1 MKTLDSLDQQ
11 LLNLLSQNA
20 RTPVAVLASK
30 LQVAR
35 TTINNRLAR
44 LEKEN
49 TIQSYTI
56 KRGDDDQQRLTATV
70 LVQICQE
77 NAAGVLSHLKK
88 IPHITKIVT
97 VSGRSDLMLT
107 VCALNTEVLDQV
119 LDDIGRVTGVVRS
132 ETFIHLSTKLD
143 RSGA

>member
-1 MKTLDSLDQQ
+1 MKPLDSLDQK

-44 LEKEN
+44 LEKEK

-56 KRGDDDQQRLTATV
+56 KRGTRDKQGLTATV
-70 LVQICQE
+70 LVQISQE
-77 NAAGVLSHLKK
+77 DAAGVLSHLKK
-88 IPHITKIVT
+88 IPLITKVIT

-107 VCALNTEVLDQV
+107 VCALNTEDLDQV
-119 LDDIGRVTGVVRS
+119 LDDIGRVTGVIRS
-132 ETFIHLSTKLD
+132 ETFIQLSTKLD
-143 RSGA
+143 RSGV

>member
-1 MKTLDSLDQQ
+1 MKPLDSLDQQ

-30 LQVAR
+30 LKVAR

-44 LEKEN
+44 LEKEK

-56 KRGDDDQQRLTATV
+56 KRGTSDQQGLTATV
-70 LVQICQE
+70 LVQISQE
-77 NAAGVLSHLKK
+77 NVTGVLSYLRK
-88 IPHITKIVT
+88 IPLITKVVT

-107 VCALNTEVLDQV
+107 VYAPNTEALDQV